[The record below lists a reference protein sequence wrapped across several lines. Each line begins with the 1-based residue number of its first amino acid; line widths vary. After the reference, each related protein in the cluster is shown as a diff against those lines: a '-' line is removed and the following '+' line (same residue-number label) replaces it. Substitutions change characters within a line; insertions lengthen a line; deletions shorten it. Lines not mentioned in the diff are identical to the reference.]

1 MNMITIVLMIC
12 ILFAVIGGMLYCAI
26 AIEEL
31 RNDIEFNTRIIGI
44 QHELLVKAMNE
55 RGRK

>member
-1 MNMITIVLMIC
+1 MITIVLMIC

-31 RNDIEFNTRIIGI
+31 RNDIEFITRINGI